1 MKTFTAQEFLKQPA
15 QVYVEA
21 MINGSA
27 KINHGNY
34 PSKVFVLTAED
45 RRKDLD
51 KESTNEN

>member
-21 MINGSA
+21 MANGSA

-34 PSKVFVLTAED
+34 PTKVFVLTAED
-45 RRKDLD
+45 RRKDLNREG
-51 KESTNEN
+51 K